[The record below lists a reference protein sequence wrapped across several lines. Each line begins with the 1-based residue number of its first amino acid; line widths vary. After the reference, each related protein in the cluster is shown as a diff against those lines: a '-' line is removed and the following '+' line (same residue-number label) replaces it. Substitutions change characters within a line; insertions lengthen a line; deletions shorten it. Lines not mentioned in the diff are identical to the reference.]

1 MMTHPLT
8 SRKKAQTI
16 SLSLFLVALAIV
28 SFTGKWWPGMMLVV
42 GIPLAIKQYLLGKRY
57 DVLITLLV
65 FIGGFISV
73 SEEFSW
79 PVLLPV
85 LFTLGAIYVFC
96 RDMIE
101 ASSLTEE
108 EQEEDL
114 NEEIE
119 ETQHDK

>member
-1 MMTHPLT
+1 MTHPLA
-8 SRKKAQTI
+8 SRKRAHTI

-28 SFTGKWWPGMMLVV
+28 SLTGKWWPGMMLVV
-42 GIPLAIKQYLLGKRY
+42 GLPLAVKQYLLGKRY

-65 FIGGFISV
+65 FIGGFLSV

-79 PVLLPV
+79 PVILPV

-101 ASSLTEE
+101 DSSLTEE
-108 EQEEDL
+108 EKEEDL

-119 ETQHDK
+119 ETENKK

>member
-1 MMTHPLT
+1 MTHPLA
-8 SRKKAQTI
+8 SRKKARTI

-28 SFTGKWWPGMMLVV
+28 SFSGKWWPGMMPAV

-73 SEEFSW
+73 SKEFSW

-101 ASSLTEE
+101 SSSLTEE
-108 EQEEDL
+108 EQEKDL

-119 ETQHDK
+119 ENQHDK

>member
-1 MMTHPLT
+1 MTHPIA

-28 SFTGKWWPGMMLVV
+28 SMTGKWWPGMMLVV

-79 PVLLPV
+79 PVILPV

-101 ASSLTEE
+101 GSSLTEE

-119 ETQHDK
+119 ENQHDK

>member
-1 MMTHPLT
+1 MTHPLA
-8 SRKKAQTI
+8 SRRRAHTI

-28 SFTGKWWPGMMLVV
+28 SYAGAWWPGIMLAV
-42 GIPLAIKQYLLGKRY
+42 GVPLALKQYLLGKRY

-65 FIGGFISV
+65 FVGGFVSV
-73 SEEFSW
+73 TEEFSW

-85 LFTLGAIYVFC
+85 LFTIGAIYVVC

-101 ASSLTEE
+101 DAALTED

-119 ETQHDK
+119 EIQHDK

>member
-1 MMTHPLT
+1 MTHPLT

-16 SLSLFLVALAIV
+16 SLSLFLVALVIV

-108 EQEEDL
+108 EQEEDI